1 MSKHGLA
8 MPDPLKIQLAR
19 VLSLEQHPHALEA
32 VRELCGS
39 SLLMAPGEA
48 DLANPEIGALV
59 ERFLAGGDPR
69 ARERFKLMKLAWEY
83 TADSF
88 GSRQLLFEQSNAG
101 TLPTNK
107 GRLLANYDPAELV
120 SLAKRLAG
128 IE

>member
-1 MSKHGLA
+1 MRFFTAADLVTHLEGLRSLLRAAEQEPVMSRHGLA

-59 ERFLAGGDPR
+59 ERVEPNGPAMKAGLRRGVVQQQDG
-69 ARERFKLMKLAWEY
+69 AALDAQQMVGA
-83 TADSF
+83 
-88 GSRQLLFEQSNAG
+88 
-101 TLPTNK
+101 
-107 GRLLANYDPAELV
+107 
-120 SLAKRLAG
+120 
-128 IE
+128 